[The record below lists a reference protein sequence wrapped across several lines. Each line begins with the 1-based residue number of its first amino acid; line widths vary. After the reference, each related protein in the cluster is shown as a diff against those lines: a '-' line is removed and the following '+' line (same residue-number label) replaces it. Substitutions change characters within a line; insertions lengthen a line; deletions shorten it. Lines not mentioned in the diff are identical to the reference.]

1 MSARLERPHGPVPV
15 RPAGLSRDVAAAL
28 DRHGASPAQHDLVAL
43 VADGA
48 TAFLARAASARRAT
62 GSLDLQYY
70 MWRSDVTGR
79 LLAREVLAAADRGVV
94 VRLLLDDV
102 YAPGRERTLAALDE
116 HPRIAVRL
124 FNGTRWRRFGALG
137 FPLEL
142 AFGGWH
148 LNRRMHNKSWIADGC
163 LAVVGGR
170 NVGDEYFDLNAED
183 LISFR
188 DLDLVIAGEAAAQA
202 KAVFDAYWASPL
214 ARPAASTAATA
225 ARSGGLRALRPVLA
239 AAAEAPQAQA
249 LVAALRD
256 DPLDHVRDCLVRVPR
271 RAVQIVADRP
281 EKARRGLGARK
292 RARAAGGIAA
302 EIADVLRMARHEVLL
317 ISPYLVPGRAG
328 LALLREL
335 RGRGV
340 RITAV
345 TNSLLATDVVAVH
358 GGYAKYRRAM
368 LRMGID
374 LYELKPGLEDERA
387 SLLGSR
393 GAALHTKAVAVDG
406 AIAFVGSFNLDP
418 RSAALN
424 TEMGAFIRDPHLACA
439 VAHEHARLT
448 DPSVSWRVVLDN
460 EVMRWCD
467 TGPDGGPRRIA
478 QEPPASWTRRILAWV
493 VRRLPVEE
501 QL

>member
-1 MSARLERPHGPVPV
+1 MIARLQRGQGHGPCVADGV
-15 RPAGLSRDVAAAL
+15 GRDVAAAL
-28 DRHGASPAQHDLVAL
+28 ERHAASPADDDLVAL

-48 TAFLARAASARRAT
+48 TAFMVRAASARRAAR
-62 GSLDLQYY
+62 SLDLQYY

-79 LLAREVLAAADRGVV
+79 LLAQEVLAAADRGVA

-102 YAPGRERTLAALDE
+102 FAPGRERTLAALDE

-170 NVGDEYFDLNAED
+170 NVGDEYFDLSAGD
-183 LISFR
+183 HISFR
-188 DLDLVIAGEAAAQA
+188 DLDLVIAGLAAAQA
-202 KAVFDAYWASPL
+202 QSVFEAYWSSPL
-214 ARPAASTAATA
+214 ARPAAATAATA
-225 ARSGGLRALRPVLA
+225 TRSGGLPALRPVLA
-239 AAAEAPQAQA
+239 DAAQA
-249 LVAALRD
+249 PEARALVDALRD
-256 DPLDHVRDCLVRVPR
+256 DPLDHVRDDLVRVPR

-302 EIADVLRMARHEVLL
+302 EIADVLRLAQREVLL

-328 LALLREL
+328 LRLLREL

-340 RITAV
+340 RIGAV

-374 LYELKPGLEDERA
+374 LYELKPGTEDERA

-424 TEMGAFIRDPHLACA
+424 TEMGAFIRDPDLARK
-439 VAHEHARLT
+439 VADEHARLT
-448 DPSVSWRVVLDN
+448 DPSVSWRVVL
-460 EVMRWCD
+460 EAGVMRWCD
-467 TGPDGGPRRIA
+467 ASAAGPRCVSR
-478 QEPPASWTRRILAWV
+478 EPPASWTRRILAWL